1 MARPVNKLTATEVK
15 NQRRPGRHSDGGGL
29 YLQVSESGSRSWI
42 FMWKEGGKR
51 TAMGLGAYPAVSLAD
66 AREKATEC
74 RQQIAKGVNPLAEN
88 RKEGAPTF
96 AVAVE
101 LFLDE
106 QRLGA
111 WRNDKHKA
119 QWKMTLGEAYCAA
132 ILDKKVDEIGTAE
145 VVKVLKPVW
154 SEKAETASRLRGRI
168 ERVLAFAEAKGW
180 RPEGKN
186 PAQWKNGLDAIL
198 PQRKKLTRGHHR
210 AMTYESLPAFMR
222 TLKASMGV
230 APRTLEFLILT
241 AARSSE
247 AVGARW
253 EEVDLDK
260 RLWTVPAGRMKAG
273 REHCVPLSP
282 RAVEILEL
290 MASIR
295 EEGMDFVFPG
305 QATRKPTGEK
315 TKRPPISAGSME
327 MLLRRLEVKKA
338 TTIHGFRSS
347 FRDWAGDKSHFPREV
362 AEAALAHVVGGVE
375 GAYRRGTA
383 LEKRRELMDA
393 WADFTASPVVGGK
406 IIALPSNR
414 GYSR

>member
-42 FMWKEGGKR
+42 FMWKDGGKR

-66 AREKATEC
+66 ARDKATEC

-101 LFLDE
+101 RFLDE

-119 QWKMTLGEAYCAA
+119 QWKMTLGKAYCAA
-132 ILDKKVDEIGTAE
+132 ILDMKVDEIGTAE
-145 VVKVLKPVW
+145 VVKVLKPIW
-154 SEKAETASRLRGRI
+154 QTKAETASRLRGRI
-168 ERVLAFAEAKGW
+168 ERVLAFTEAQGW
-180 RPEGKN
+180 QPEGKN

-210 AMTYESLPAFMR
+210 AMTYEGLPAFMQ
-222 TLKASMGV
+222 TLKASVGV
-230 APRTLEFLILT
+230 APRALEFLILT
-241 AARSSE
+241 AARSGE

-253 EEVDLDK
+253 DEIDFDK
-260 RLWTVPAGRMKAG
+260 KIWTVAAVRMKAG
-273 REHCVPLSP
+273 REHSVPLSQ
-282 RAVEILEL
+282 RALEILKI
-290 MASIR
+290 MAAMR
-295 EEGMDFVFPG
+295 DAGCDFVFPG
-305 QATRKPTGEK
+305 QMSRKKGAVSE
-315 TKRPPISAGSME
+315 RHRSSISAGSME
-327 MLLRRLEVKKA
+327 MLLRRLKVKDTA
-338 TTIHGFRSS
+338 TIHGFRSS
-347 FRDWAGDKSHFPREV
+347 FRDWAGDVSHFPREV

-383 LEKRRELMDA
+383 LEKRRKLMDA
-393 WADFTASPVVGGK
+393 WADFVAGHDADGK
-406 IIALPSNR
+406 VITLATIR
-414 GYSR
+414 G